1 MEAAMDRPAW
11 APPEVDLERP
21 STARIYD
28 YMLGGLHNFAID
40 RQMAEQVLAVGPQ
53 IRLAAHA
60 NRGFLRR
67 AVEYLAGAG
76 IRQFLDL
83 GSGIPTVGNV
93 HEAAHHVA
101 PDAKVVYVDADP
113 VAVAHSL
120 AIVEGDE
127 RVTVVQADIRDPDA
141 LLEDPRVTGA
151 LDFTQPVAVL
161 IVAVLHFV
169 PDDADPAGIVARLR
183 DAIVPGSYIG
193 ISQVAT
199 FPYELTP
206 EQKAVADRYTR
217 ANAVALRTREQIAAF
232 FDGLELVE
240 PGLVDPAKWRADGD
254 ITEMVPSF
262 AGVGRKP

>member
-1 MEAAMDRPAW
+1 MDRPAW

-93 HEAAHHVA
+93 HEAAHRVA
-101 PDAKVVYVDADP
+101 PDAKVVYVDVDP
-113 VAVAHSL
+113 VAVAHSE

-127 RVTVVQADIRDPDA
+127 RVTVVQADIRDPDT

-169 PDDADPAGIVARLR
+169 PDADDPARVVARLR
-183 DAIVPGSYIG
+183 DAIAPGSYIG

-199 FPYELTP
+199 IPHVTP
-206 EQKAVADRYTR
+206 EQQAVADRYTK
-217 ANAVALRTREQIAAF
+217 ANAVALRDRDQIATF

-254 ITEMVPSF
+254 VTEMVPSF

>member
-1 MEAAMDRPAW
+1 MDRPAW

-40 RQMAEQVLAVGPQ
+40 RQMAEQVLAVSPQ

-93 HEAAHHVA
+93 HEAAHRVA
-101 PDAKVVYVDADP
+101 PEAKVVYVDADP

-127 RVTVVQADIRDPDA
+127 RITVVQADIRDPKA
-141 LLEDPRVTGA
+141 ILTDPRVTGA
-151 LDFTQPVAVL
+151 LDFSQPVAVL

-169 PDDADPAGIVARLR
+169 PDADDPAGIVARLR
-183 DAIVPGSYIG
+183 DAIVPGSYIA
-193 ISQVAT
+193 ISQVAA

-206 EQKAVADRYTR
+206 EQQAVADRYTK
-217 ANAVALRTREQIAAF
+217 ANAVALRTRDQIARF

-240 PGLVDPAKWRADGD
+240 PGLVDPAKWQADGD
-254 ITEMVPSF
+254 VTELVPNF

>member
-1 MEAAMDRPAW
+1 MERPAW

-93 HEAAHHVA
+93 HEAAHRVA
-101 PDAKVVYVDADP
+101 PDAKVVYVDVDP
-113 VAVAHSL
+113 VAVAHSV

-127 RVTVVQADIRDPDA
+127 RVTVVQADIRDADA
-141 LLEDPRVTGA
+141 LLKDPRVTGA

-169 PDDADPAGIVARLR
+169 PDDADPAGILARLR
-183 DAIVPGSYIG
+183 DAIAPGSYIG

-199 FPYELTP
+199 FPYELSA
-206 EQKAVADRYTR
+206 EQQEVADRYTR
-217 ANAVALRTREQIAAF
+217 ANAVALRTREQIATF

-240 PGLVDPAKWRADGD
+240 PGLVDPAKWRADDD
-254 ITEMVPSF
+254 ITEMVPSY

>member
-1 MEAAMDRPAW
+1 MDRPAW

-40 RQMAEQVLAVGPQ
+40 RQMAEQVLAVAPQ

-67 AVEYLAGAG
+67 AVEFLAGAG

-93 HEAAHHVA
+93 HEAAQRVA

-113 VAVAHSL
+113 VAVAHSV

-127 RVTVVQADIRDPDA
+127 RVTVVHADIRDPDA
-141 LLEDPRVTGA
+141 LLKDERVTAA

-169 PDDADPAGIVARLR
+169 PDADDPAGIVARLR
-183 DAIVPGSYIG
+183 DAIAPGSYLVL
-193 ISQVAT
+193 SQVT
-199 FPYELTP
+199 TPPRTLTP
-206 EQKAVADRYTR
+206 EEQAAADRYTR
-217 ANAVALRTREQIAAF
+217 ANPVAMRSHYQIAAF

-240 PGLVDPAKWRADGD
+240 PGLVDPAKWRADDDLATGL
-254 ITEMVPSF
+254 VSSY

>member
-1 MEAAMDRPAW
+1 MDRPAW

-40 RQMAEQVLAVGPQ
+40 RQMAEQVLAVSPQ

-67 AVEYLAGAG
+67 AVEHLAGAG

-93 HEAAHHVA
+93 HEAAHRVA

-113 VAVAHSL
+113 VAVAHSV

-127 RVTVVQADIRDPDA
+127 RVTVVHADIRDPDA
-141 LLEDPRVTGA
+141 LVKDPRVTGA
-151 LDFTQPVAVL
+151 LDFTRPVAVL

-169 PDDADPAGIVARLR
+169 PDADDPAGIVARLR
-183 DAIVPGSYIG
+183 DAIAPGSYIG
-193 ISQVAT
+193 ISQVA
-199 FPYELTP
+199 PIPNVTP
-206 EQKAVADRYTR
+206 EQQEVADRYTR

-232 FDGLELVE
+232 FDGLDLVE
-240 PGLVDPAKWRADGD
+240 PGLVDPAKWRADGEV
-254 ITEMVPSF
+254 TEMVPSF

>member
-1 MEAAMDRPAW
+1 MDRPAW

-93 HEAAHHVA
+93 HEAAHRVA
-101 PDAKVVYVDADP
+101 PDAKVVYVDVDP

-141 LLEDPRVTGA
+141 LLKDPRVTGA
-151 LDFTQPVAVL
+151 LDLTQPVAVL

-169 PDDADPAGIVARLR
+169 PDADDPAGIVARLR

-199 FPYELTP
+199 IPHVTP
-206 EQKAVADRYTR
+206 EQQAVADRYTR
-217 ANAVALRTREQIAAF
+217 ANAVALRDRDQIAAF
-232 FDGLELVE
+232 FEGLELVE
-240 PGLVDPAKWRADGD
+240 PGLVDPARWRADGD
-254 ITEMVPSF
+254 VTEMVPSF

>member
-1 MEAAMDRPAW
+1 MDRPAW
-11 APPEVDLERP
+11 APPGVDLERP

-28 YMLGGLHNFAID
+28 YMLGGLHNFAVD

-67 AVEYLAGAG
+67 AVEFLAGTG

-101 PDAKVVYVDADP
+101 PDAKVVYVDVDP

-127 RVTVVQADIRDPDA
+127 RVTVVRADIRDPETI
-141 LLEDPRVTGA
+141 LKDPRVTGA

-169 PDDADPAGIVARLR
+169 PDSDDPAGIVAKLR
-183 DAIVPGSYIG
+183 DAIVPGSYIA

-199 FPYELTP
+199 FPYELSP
-206 EQKAVADRYTR
+206 EEQAVADRYTR
-217 ANAVALRTREQIAAF
+217 ANAVALRTREQIATF